1 MNNNNSESDLNISES
16 THLYHSKRDI
26 IEDDDEEIK
35 KNRILPFFIL
45 VIFIF
50 FVFIFVVITV
60 VYKFIIKP
68 ESEESNRKNHPE
80 IYISLRER
88 NKIDKYV
95 RKCLDGILLDDKKYK
110 KSENPK
116 ISIILPVYN
125 KQNFILRVLRSIQ
138 NQSFKDIE
146 IIFCDDHSYDNSTN
160 LIEMYQKEDERIILL
175 KQDTN
180 KGTLQNRIAGAFL
193 SKGEYILFVDP
204 DDLLIEF
211 ILETAYSKAKKY
223 NVDIVQFQSYNGYFE
238 KSFSIKDTNHST
250 TPIYQPELSNFMYY
264 EKGYL
269 SQTEFFIWGKL
280 IRRNIFIEAINSIDK
295 YFLNQHMTLH
305 EDGLTLFILFKKAN
319 SYLFIKDYGTFYYY
333 NDNSTL
339 SNLSKRNNINKTV
352 RNCFLY
358 LEFMFHNTNDTLY
371 EKNMAV
377 FQFKSLLN
385 QYGEI
390 YKKVSKGFDYIYKV
404 IDLYLNCNIILEE
417 DKKIILSLKQDIKSI
432 ELNSNSLE

>member
-1 MNNNNSESDLNISES
+1 MNNNNSEPDLNISES
-16 THLYHSKRDI
+16 TYLNKSKDDI
-26 IEDDDEEIK
+26 IEDNEENQ
-35 KNRILPFFIL
+35 KNRIIPFIILIIVIFFI
-45 VIFIF
+45 I
-50 FVFIFVVITV
+50 IFVVTIV
-60 VYKFIIKP
+60 VYRFIIKP
-68 ESEESNRKNHPE
+68 EFDESNRKNHPE

-88 NKIDKYV
+88 NKINNYV
-95 RKCLDGILLDDKKYK
+95 INCINGILLDNKKYK

-125 KQNFILRVLRSIQ
+125 KQDFILRVLRSIQ

-204 DDLLIEF
+204 DDLLIES

-223 NVDIVQFQSYNGYFE
+223 NIDIVQFQSYNGYFD
-238 KSFSIKDTNHST
+238 KSFSVSDINHST

-269 SQTEFFIWGKL
+269 SQSEFFIWGKL
-280 IRRNIFIEAINSIDK
+280 IRRNIFLKAINSIDK

-333 NDNSTL
+333 NNNSTL
-339 SNLSKRNNINKTV
+339 SNLSKENNINKTV

-385 QYGEI
+385 QYGYI

-432 ELNSNSLE
+432 ELNSTSVV

>member
-1 MNNNNSESDLNISES
+1 MNNINSESDLNISES
-16 THLYHSKRDI
+16 THLNKSKDDI
-26 IEDDDEEIK
+26 IEEDEENH
-35 KNRILPFFIL
+35 KNRIIAFLVLVIVIFFIIIFAVIIL
-45 VIFIF
+45 V
-50 FVFIFVVITV
+50 
-60 VYKFIIKP
+60 YRLIIKP
-68 ESEESNRKNHPE
+68 EYEESNRKNHPE

-95 RKCLDGILLDDKKYK
+95 RNCIDGILLDDKKYK
-110 KSENPK
+110 KLENPK

-138 NQSFKDIE
+138 NQSFKDLE
-146 IIFCDDHSYDNSTN
+146 IIFCDDHSYDNSTK

-180 KGTLQNRIAGAFL
+180 KGTLQNRIAGAFS

-204 DDLLIEF
+204 DDILIES

-223 NVDIVQFQSYNGYFE
+223 NVDIVQFRSYNGYFD
-238 KSFSIKDTNHST
+238 KSFWASDTNHST
-250 TPIYQPELSNFMYY
+250 TPIYQPDLSNFMYY

-269 SQTEFFIWGKL
+269 SQSEYFIWGKL
-280 IRRNIFIEAINSIDK
+280 IRRNIFIETINNIDK
-295 YFLNQHMTLH
+295 YYLNQHMTLH

-319 SYLFIKDYGTFYYY
+319 SYLFIKDYGIFYYY
-333 NDNSTL
+333 NQNSTL
-339 SNLSKRNNINKTV
+339 SNLNIKNNVDKTV

-385 QYGEI
+385 QFGYI

-417 DKKIILSLKQDIKSI
+417 DKKIILSLKQEIKSI
-432 ELNSNSLE
+432 ELKSTSLK

>member
-1 MNNNNSESDLNISES
+1 MNNINSESDLNISES
-16 THLYHSKRDI
+16 TQLNKSKDDN
-26 IEDDDEEIK
+26 IEEDEENQ
-35 KNRILPFFIL
+35 KNRIIPFLVL

-50 FVFIFVVITV
+50 FIIIFAVIIV
-60 VYKFIIKP
+60 VYRLIIKP
-68 ESEESNRKNHPE
+68 EYEESNRKNHPE

-95 RKCLDGILLDDKKYK
+95 RNCIDGILLDGKKYK
-110 KSENPK
+110 KLENPK

-125 KQNFILRVLRSIQ
+125 KQSFILRVLRSIQ

-146 IIFCDDHSYDNSTN
+146 IIFCDDHSYDNSTKV
-160 LIEMYQKEDERIILL
+160 IEMYQKEDERIILL
-175 KQDTN
+175 KQDIN
-180 KGTLQNRIAGAFL
+180 KGTLQNRIAGAFS

-204 DDLLIEF
+204 DDILIES

-223 NVDIVQFQSYNGYFE
+223 NVDIVQFQSYNGYFD
-238 KSFSIKDTNHST
+238 KSFWASDTNHST
-250 TPIYQPELSNFMYY
+250 TPIYQPDLSNFMYY

-269 SQTEFFIWGKL
+269 SQSEFFIWGKL
-280 IRRNIFIEAINSIDK
+280 IRRNIFIETINSIDK
-295 YFLNQHMTLH
+295 YYLNQHMTLH

-319 SYLFIKDYGTFYYY
+319 SYLFIKDYGIFYYY
-333 NDNSTL
+333 NQNSTL
-339 SNLSKRNNINKTV
+339 SNINEKINIDNTV

-358 LEFMFHNTNDTLY
+358 LEFMFDNTNDTLY

-385 QYGEI
+385 QFGYI

-404 IDLYLNCNIILEE
+404 IDLYLNCNVILEE
-417 DKKIILSLKQDIKSI
+417 DKKIILSLKQEIKSI
-432 ELNSNSLE
+432 ELNSTSLK

>member
-1 MNNNNSESDLNISES
+1 MNNINSESDFNISES
-16 THLYHSKRDI
+16 THLNHSKDDR
-26 IEDDDEEIK
+26 IEDDEENQNNKI
-35 KNRILPFFIL
+35 IPFFIL
-45 VIFIF
+45 IIVIFCIIIF
-50 FVFIFVVITV
+50 GVVTV
-60 VYKFIIKP
+60 VYNFIIKP
-68 ESEESNRKNHPE
+68 ESEDSNRKNHPE

-95 RKCLDGILLDDKKYK
+95 KNCINGILLDDKKYK
-110 KSENPK
+110 KLENPK
-116 ISIILPVYN
+116 ISIIIPVYN

-146 IIFCDDHSYDNSTN
+146 IIFCDDHSYDNSTS

-175 KQDTN
+175 KQETN
-180 KGTLQNRIAGAFL
+180 KGTLQNRNAGAFL

-223 NVDIVQFQSYNGYFE
+223 NVDIVQFQSYNGYFD
-238 KSFSIKDTNHST
+238 KSFQMSNNNHST

-269 SQTEFFIWGKL
+269 SQNEFFIWGKL

-295 YFLNQHMTLH
+295 YYLNQHMTLH

-333 NDNSTL
+333 NVNSTL
-339 SNLSKRNNINKTV
+339 SNLNKGNNINKTV

-358 LEFMFHNTNDTLY
+358 LEFMFQYTNDTLY

-377 FQFKSLLN
+377 FQFKSLMN
-385 QYGEI
+385 QFGYI
-390 YKKVSKGFDYIYKV
+390 YKNVSQGFDYIYKV
-404 IDLYLNCNIILEE
+404 IDLYLNCKIILEE

-432 ELNSNSLE
+432 ELNSSFVT

>member
-1 MNNNNSESDLNISES
+1 MNNINSESDFNISES
-16 THLYHSKRDI
+16 THLNHSKDDR
-26 IEDDDEEIK
+26 IEDNEENQNNKI
-35 KNRILPFFIL
+35 IPFFIL
-45 VIFIF
+45 IIVIFCIIIF
-50 FVFIFVVITV
+50 GVVTV
-60 VYKFIIKP
+60 VYNFIIKP
-68 ESEESNRKNHPE
+68 ESEDSNRKNHPE

-95 RKCLDGILLDDKKYK
+95 KNCINGILLDDKKYK
-110 KSENPK
+110 KLENPK
-116 ISIILPVYN
+116 ISIIIPVYN

-146 IIFCDDHSYDNSTN
+146 IIFCDDHSYDNSTS

-175 KQDTN
+175 KQETN
-180 KGTLQNRIAGAFL
+180 KGTLQNRNAGAFL

-223 NVDIVQFQSYNGYFE
+223 NVDIVQFQSYNGYFD
-238 KSFSIKDTNHST
+238 KSFQMSNNNHST

-269 SQTEFFIWGKL
+269 SQNEFFIWGKL

-295 YFLNQHMTLH
+295 YYLNQHMTLH

-333 NDNSTL
+333 NVNSTL
-339 SNLSKRNNINKTV
+339 SNLNKGNNINKTV

-358 LEFMFHNTNDTLY
+358 LEFMFQYTNDTLY

-377 FQFKSLLN
+377 FQFKSLMN
-385 QYGEI
+385 QFGYI
-390 YKKVSKGFDYIYKV
+390 YKNVSQGFDYIYKV
-404 IDLYLNCNIILEE
+404 IDLYLNCKIILEE

-432 ELNSNSLE
+432 ELNSSFVT